1 MFKIPTAKD
10 AVNQDRNR
18 QVIFVPNGRKYTD
31 KNEYKVLLYKLSNKE
46 NLVDIINFDKRTL
59 NYNGINIEYG
69 DIHVFDTLVN
79 IRNFIKVFIALRPFL
94 EHYNKIDL
102 FPSEYIFHVI
112 DDEGQYDL
120 DDFIIKDK
128 ENVSFF
134 SYINYIWVPCYNES
148 SEDEGKNDSVKLME
162 SASLIKIHERLRR
175 FKDLLFRKDVPEDD
189 EIEVFINNLGRER
202 MRESLLEL
210 FYIMEKQNY
219 VHYELASP
227 PKDRYESS
235 MEVYN
240 ELRKKFPSY

>member
-59 NYNGINIEYG
+59 NYNGINIEYVY
-69 DIHVFDTLVN
+69 IHVFDTLVT
-79 IRNFIKVFIALRPFL
+79 IRNFMNLFIALRPFM

-134 SYINYIWVPCYNES
+134 SYINYNWIPYYNES
-148 SEDEGKNDSVKLME
+148 SEDEDKNDSVKLME
-162 SASLIKIHERLRR
+162 SASISIILERLRR
-175 FKDLLFRKDVPEDD
+175 FKDLLYRKDVPEDD

-202 MRESLLEL
+202 MRESLSKL
-210 FYIMEKQNY
+210 FYIIENPNY
-219 VHYELASP
+219 IQSI
-227 PKDRYESS
+227 DRYESS

>member
-18 QVIFVPNGRKYTD
+18 QVIFVPNVRKYTD

-69 DIHVFDTLVN
+69 YIHVFDTLVT
-79 IRNFIKVFIALRPFL
+79 IRNFMNLFIALRPFL
-94 EHYNKIDL
+94 DHYSKINL

-134 SYINYIWVPCYNES
+134 SYINYNWIPYYNES
-148 SEDEGKNDSVKLME
+148 SEDEDKNDSVKLME
-162 SASLIKIHERLRR
+162 SASISIILERLRR
-175 FKDLLFRKDVPEDD
+175 FKDLLYRKDVPEDD

-202 MRESLLEL
+202 MRESLSML
-210 FYIMEKQNY
+210 FYIIENPNY
-219 VHYELASP
+219 VHS
-227 PKDRYESS
+227 KDRYESS

>member
-18 QVIFVPNGRKYTD
+18 QVIFVPNVRKYTD

-46 NLVDIINFDKRTL
+46 ILVDIINFDKRTL

-69 DIHVFDTLVN
+69 DIHVFDTLVT
-79 IRNFIKVFIALRPFL
+79 IRNFMNLFIALRPFL
-94 EHYNKIDL
+94 DHYNKIDL

-134 SYINYIWVPCYNES
+134 SYINYNWIPYYNES
-148 SEDEGKNDSVKLME
+148 SEDEDKNDSVKLME
-162 SASLIKIHERLRR
+162 SASISIILERLRR
-175 FKDLLFRKDVPEDD
+175 FKDLLYRKDVPEDD

-202 MRESLLEL
+202 MRESLSKL
-210 FYIMEKQNY
+210 FYIIENPNY
-219 VHYELASP
+219 IQSI
-227 PKDRYESS
+227 DRYESS

>member
-18 QVIFVPNGRKYTD
+18 QVIFVPNVRKYTD

-69 DIHVFDTLVN
+69 DIHVFDTLVT
-79 IRNFIKVFIALRPFL
+79 IRNFMNLFIALRPFM
-94 EHYNKIDL
+94 EHYSKINL

-134 SYINYIWVPCYNES
+134 SYINYNWIPYYNES
-148 SEDEGKNDSVKLME
+148 SEDEDKNDSVKLME
-162 SASLIKIHERLRR
+162 SASISIILERLRR
-175 FKDLLFRKDVPEDD
+175 FKDLLYRKDVPEDD

-202 MRESLLEL
+202 MRESLSKL
-210 FYIMEKQNY
+210 FYIIENPNY
-219 VHYELASP
+219 IQSI
-227 PKDRYESS
+227 DRYESS

>member
-59 NYNGINIEYG
+59 NYNGINIEYR
-69 DIHVFDTLVN
+69 DIHVFDTLVI
-79 IRNFIKVFIALRPFL
+79 IRNFMNLFIALRPFM
-94 EHYNKIDL
+94 EHYSKIDL

-128 ENVSFF
+128 ENVSFI
-134 SYINYIWVPCYNES
+134 SYINFIWVPFYNEN
-148 SEDEGKNDSVKLME
+148 SEDEDKNDSVKLME
-162 SASLIKIHERLRR
+162 SASISIILERLRR
-175 FKDLLFRKDVPEDD
+175 FKDLLYRKDVPEDD

-202 MRESLLEL
+202 MRESLSKL
-210 FYIMEKQNY
+210 FYIIENPNY
-219 VHYELASP
+219 VHS
-227 PKDRYESS
+227 KDRYESS

>member
-18 QVIFVPNGRKYTD
+18 QVIFVPNVRKYTD

-69 DIHVFDTLVN
+69 DIHVFDTLVT
-79 IRNFIKVFIALRPFL
+79 IRNFMNLFIALRPFL
-94 EHYNKIDL
+94 DHYSKINL

-120 DDFIIKDK
+120 DDFIIKD
-128 ENVSFF
+128 EEYVSFF

-148 SEDEGKNDSVKLME
+148 SEDEDKNDSVKLME
-162 SASLIKIHERLRR
+162 SASIFIILERLRR
-175 FKDLLFRKDVPEDD
+175 FKDLLYRKDVPEDD

-202 MRESLLEL
+202 MTDSLSKL
-210 FYIMEKQNY
+210 FYIIEKPNY
-219 VHYELASP
+219 DHS
-227 PKDRYESS
+227 KDRYESS

>member
-1 MFKIPTAKD
+1 MFKLPTAKD
-10 AVNQDRNR
+10 AVNLDRNR
-18 QVIFVPNGRKYTD
+18 QVIFVPNVRKYTD

-59 NYNGINIEYG
+59 NYNGINIEYI
-69 DIHVFDTLVN
+69 DIHVFDTLVD
-79 IRNFIKVFIALRPFL
+79 IRNFVNTFIALRPFL
-94 EHYNKIDL
+94 EHYSKIDL

-134 SYINYIWVPCYNES
+134 SYINYIWIPYYNES
-148 SEDEGKNDSVKLME
+148 KEDEDKNDSVKIME
-162 SASLIKIHERLRR
+162 SASIRIIHERLTR
-175 FKDLLFRKDVPEDD
+175 FKDLLYRKDVPEDD

-202 MRESLLEL
+202 MRESLSWL
-210 FYIMEKQNY
+210 FYIMEKPNY
-219 VHYELASP
+219 IHSI
-227 PKDRYESS
+227 DRYESS

>member
-69 DIHVFDTLVN
+69 YIHVFDTLVI
-79 IRNFIKVFIALRPFL
+79 IRNFMNLFIALRPFL
-94 EHYNKIDL
+94 EHYSKIDL

-134 SYINYIWVPCYNES
+134 SYINYNWIPYYNES
-148 SEDEGKNDSVKLME
+148 SEDEDKNDSVKIME
-162 SASLIKIHERLRR
+162 SASISIILERLRR
-175 FKDLLFRKDVPEDD
+175 FKDSLYRKDVPEDD

-202 MRESLLEL
+202 MRESLSKL
-210 FYIMEKQNY
+210 FYIIENPNY
-219 VHYELASP
+219 IQSI
-227 PKDRYESS
+227 DRYESS

>member
-1 MFKIPTAKD
+1 MFKVPTAKD
-10 AVNQDRNR
+10 AANQDRNR
-18 QVIFVPNGRKYTD
+18 QVIFVPNVRKYTD

-46 NLVDIINFDKRTL
+46 NLVDIINFDKKTL
-59 NYNGINIEYG
+59 NYNGINIEYI
-69 DIHVFDTLVN
+69 DIHVFDTLVD
-79 IRNFIKVFIALRPFL
+79 IRNFVNTFIALRPSL
-94 EHYNKIDL
+94 ENCSKIDL
-102 FPSEYIFHVI
+102 FPTEYIFHVI

-148 SEDEGKNDSVKLME
+148 SEDEDKNDSVKLME
-162 SASLIKIHERLRR
+162 SASIFIILERLRR
-175 FKDLLFRKDVPEDD
+175 FKDLLYRKDVPEDD

-202 MRESLLEL
+202 MRESLSKL
-210 FYIMEKQNY
+210 FYIIENPNHIQ
-219 VHYELASP
+219 SI
-227 PKDRYESS
+227 DRYESS

>member
-69 DIHVFDTLVN
+69 YIHVFDTLVI
-79 IRNFIKVFIALRPFL
+79 IRNFMNLFIALRPFL
-94 EHYNKIDL
+94 DHYSKIDL

-134 SYINYIWVPCYNES
+134 SYINYNWIPYYNES
-148 SEDEGKNDSVKLME
+148 SEDEDKNDSVKIME
-162 SASLIKIHERLRR
+162 SASISIILERLRR
-175 FKDLLFRKDVPEDD
+175 FKDLLYRKDVPEDD

-202 MRESLLEL
+202 MRESLSKL
-210 FYIMEKQNY
+210 FYIIENPNY
-219 VHYELASP
+219 IQSI
-227 PKDRYESS
+227 DRYESS

>member
-59 NYNGINIEYG
+59 NYNGINIEYVY
-69 DIHVFDTLVN
+69 IHVFDTLVT
-79 IRNFIKVFIALRPFL
+79 IRNFMNLFIALRPFM

-134 SYINYIWVPCYNES
+134 SYINYNWIPYYNES
-148 SEDEGKNDSVKLME
+148 SEDEDKNDSVKIME
-162 SASLIKIHERLRR
+162 SASISIILERLRR
-175 FKDLLFRKDVPEDD
+175 FKDSLYRKDVPEDD

-202 MRESLLEL
+202 MRESLSKL
-210 FYIMEKQNY
+210 FYIIENPNY
-219 VHYELASP
+219 IQSI
-227 PKDRYESS
+227 DRYESS

>member
-1 MFKIPTAKD
+1 MFKIPTEKD

-31 KNEYKVLLYKLSNKE
+31 KNEYKVLLYKLSNRE

-59 NYNGINIEYG
+59 NYNGINIEYI
-69 DIHVFDTLVN
+69 DIHVFDTLVD
-79 IRNFIKVFIALRPFL
+79 IRNFVNTFIALRPFL
-94 EHYNKIDL
+94 EHCSKIDL
-102 FPSEYIFHVI
+102 FPPEYIFHVI

-134 SYINYIWVPCYNES
+134 SYINYIWVPFYNES
-148 SEDEGKNDSVKLME
+148 SEDEDKNNSVKLME
-162 SASLIKIHERLRR
+162 SASIFIILERLRR
-175 FKDLLFRKDVPEDD
+175 FKDLLYRKDVPEDD

-202 MRESLLEL
+202 MTDSLSKL
-210 FYIMEKQNY
+210 FYIIEKPNY
-219 VHYELASP
+219 DHS
-227 PKDRYESS
+227 KDRYESS

>member
-1 MFKIPTAKD
+1 MFKIPTEKD

-59 NYNGINIEYG
+59 NYNGINIEYI
-69 DIHVFDTLVN
+69 DIHVFDTLVD
-79 IRNFIKVFIALRPFL
+79 IRNFVNTFIALRPFL
-94 EHYNKIDL
+94 EHCSKIDL
-102 FPSEYIFHVI
+102 FPPEYIFHVI

-134 SYINYIWVPCYNES
+134 SYINYIWVPFYNES
-148 SEDEGKNDSVKLME
+148 SEDEDKNNSVKLME
-162 SASLIKIHERLRR
+162 SASIFIILERLRR
-175 FKDLLFRKDVPEDD
+175 FKDLLYRKDVPEDD

-202 MRESLLEL
+202 MTDSLSKL
-210 FYIMEKQNY
+210 FYIIEKPNY
-219 VHYELASP
+219 DHS
-227 PKDRYESS
+227 KDRYESS

>member
-10 AVNQDRNR
+10 AANQDRNR
-18 QVIFVPNGRKYTD
+18 QVIFVPNVRKYTD

-79 IRNFIKVFIALRPFL
+79 IRNFMNVFIALRPFL
-94 EHYNKIDL
+94 VRCSKLTL

-120 DDFIIKDK
+120 DDVIIKD
-128 ENVSFF
+128 EEYVSFF
-134 SYINYIWVPCYNES
+134 SYINYNGIPYYNES
-148 SEDEGKNDSVKLME
+148 SEDEDKNDSVKLME
-162 SASLIKIHERLRR
+162 SASIFIILERLRR
-175 FKDLLFRKDVPEDD
+175 FKDLLYRKDVPEDD

-202 MRESLLEL
+202 MTDSLSKL
-210 FYIMEKQNY
+210 FYIIEKPNY
-219 VHYELASP
+219 NHS
-227 PKDRYESS
+227 KDRYESS

>member
-1 MFKIPTAKD
+1 M
-10 AVNQDRNR
+10 
-18 QVIFVPNGRKYTD
+18 
-31 KNEYKVLLYKLSNKE
+31 LYKLSNKE

-69 DIHVFDTLVN
+69 NIHVFDTLVT
-79 IRNFIKVFIALRPFL
+79 IRNFMNLFIALRPFL

-134 SYINYIWVPCYNES
+134 SYINYNWIPYYNES
-148 SEDEGKNDSVKLME
+148 SEDEDKIDSVKLME
-162 SASLIKIHERLRR
+162 SASISIILERLRR

-202 MRESLLEL
+202 MRESLSKL
-210 FYIMEKQNY
+210 FYIIENPNHIQ
-219 VHYELASP
+219 SI
-227 PKDRYESS
+227 DRYESS

>member
-18 QVIFVPNGRKYTD
+18 QVIFVPNGRKYTY

-59 NYNGINIEYG
+59 NYNGINIEYI
-69 DIHVFDTLVN
+69 DIHVFDTLVD
-79 IRNFIKVFIALRPFL
+79 IRNFVNVFIALRPLL
-94 EHYNKIDL
+94 EHYSKRDL
-102 FPSEYIFHVI
+102 FPMEYVFHVI
-112 DDEGQYDL
+112 DDEGQYEL
-120 DDFIIKDK
+120 DDFIVKDK

-134 SYINYIWVPCYNES
+134 SYINYNWIPYYNES
-148 SEDEGKNDSVKLME
+148 KEDKDKNDSVKLME
-162 SASLIKIHERLRR
+162 SASISIILERLRR

-202 MRESLLEL
+202 MRESLSKL
-210 FYIMEKQNY
+210 FYIIENPNY
-219 VHYELASP
+219 VHS
-227 PKDRYESS
+227 KDRYESS

>member
-69 DIHVFDTLVN
+69 YIHVFDTLVI
-79 IRNFIKVFIALRPFL
+79 IRNFMNLFIALRPFM
-94 EHYNKIDL
+94 EHYSKIDL

-134 SYINYIWVPCYNES
+134 SYINYNWIPYYNES
-148 SEDEGKNDSVKLME
+148 SEDEDKNDSVKLME
-162 SASLIKIHERLRR
+162 SASISIILERLRR
-175 FKDLLFRKDVPEDD
+175 FKDLLYRKDVPEDD

-202 MRESLLEL
+202 MRESLSKL
-210 FYIMEKQNY
+210 FYIIENPNY
-219 VHYELASP
+219 IQSI
-227 PKDRYESS
+227 DRYESS

>member
-18 QVIFVPNGRKYTD
+18 QVIFVPNVRKYTD

-79 IRNFIKVFIALRPFL
+79 IRNFMNVFIALRPFL
-94 EHYNKIDL
+94 VRCSKLTL

-134 SYINYIWVPCYNES
+134 SYINYNWIPYYNES
-148 SEDEGKNDSVKLME
+148 SEDEDKNDSVKLME
-162 SASLIKIHERLRR
+162 SASISIILERLRR
-175 FKDLLFRKDVPEDD
+175 FKDLLYRKDVPEDD

-202 MRESLLEL
+202 MTDSLSKL
-210 FYIMEKQNY
+210 FYIIEKPNY
-219 VHYELASP
+219 NHS
-227 PKDRYESS
+227 KDRYESS

>member
-59 NYNGINIEYG
+59 NYNGINIEYVY
-69 DIHVFDTLVN
+69 IHVFDTLVT
-79 IRNFIKVFIALRPFL
+79 IRNFMNLFIALRPFM
-94 EHYNKIDL
+94 EHYSKIDL

-134 SYINYIWVPCYNES
+134 SYINYNWIPYYNES
-148 SEDEGKNDSVKLME
+148 SEDEDKNDSVKLME
-162 SASLIKIHERLRR
+162 SASISIILERLRR
-175 FKDLLFRKDVPEDD
+175 FKDLLYRKDVPEDD

-202 MRESLLEL
+202 MRESLSKL
-210 FYIMEKQNY
+210 FYIIENPNY
-219 VHYELASP
+219 IQSI
-227 PKDRYESS
+227 DRYESS

>member
-18 QVIFVPNGRKYTD
+18 QVIFVPNVRKYTD
-31 KNEYKVLLYKLSNKE
+31 KYEYKVLLYKLSNKE

-79 IRNFIKVFIALRPFL
+79 IRNFVNTFIALRPFL

-134 SYINYIWVPCYNES
+134 SYINYNWIPYYNES
-148 SEDEGKNDSVKLME
+148 SEDEDKNDSVKLME
-162 SASLIKIHERLRR
+162 SASISIILERLRR
-175 FKDLLFRKDVPEDD
+175 FKDLLYRKDVPEDD

-202 MRESLLEL
+202 MRESLSKL
-210 FYIMEKQNY
+210 FYIIENRNY
-219 VHYELASP
+219 VHS
-227 PKDRYESS
+227 KDRYESS

>member
-59 NYNGINIEYG
+59 NYNGINIEYVY
-69 DIHVFDTLVN
+69 IHVFDTLVT
-79 IRNFIKVFIALRPFL
+79 IRNFMNLFIALRPFM

-134 SYINYIWVPCYNES
+134 SYINYNWVPCYNES
-148 SEDEGKNDSVKLME
+148 SEDEDKNDSVKLME
-162 SASLIKIHERLRR
+162 SASISIILERLRR
-175 FKDLLFRKDVPEDD
+175 FKDLLYRKDVPEDD

-202 MRESLLEL
+202 MRESLSKL
-210 FYIMEKQNY
+210 FYIIENPNY
-219 VHYELASP
+219 IQSI
-227 PKDRYESS
+227 DRYESS

>member
-59 NYNGINIEYG
+59 NYNGINIEYI
-69 DIHVFDTLVN
+69 DIHVFDTLVD
-79 IRNFIKVFIALRPFL
+79 IRNFVNTFIALRPFL
-94 EHYNKIDL
+94 EHCSKIDL

-148 SEDEGKNDSVKLME
+148 SEGEDKNDSVKLME
-162 SASLIKIHERLRR
+162 SASIFIILERLRR
-175 FKDLLFRKDVPEDD
+175 FKDLLYRKDVPEDD

-202 MRESLLEL
+202 MTDSLSKL
-210 FYIMEKQNY
+210 FYIIEKPNY
-219 VHYELASP
+219 NHS
-227 PKDRYESS
+227 KDRYESS

>member
-10 AVNQDRNR
+10 AANQDRNR
-18 QVIFVPNGRKYTD
+18 QVIFVPNVRKYTD

-79 IRNFIKVFIALRPFL
+79 IRNFMNVFIALRPFL
-94 EHYNKIDL
+94 VRCSKLTL

-120 DDFIIKDK
+120 DDFIIKD
-128 ENVSFF
+128 EEYVSFF
-134 SYINYIWVPCYNES
+134 SYINYNWIPYYNES
-148 SEDEGKNDSVKLME
+148 SEDEDKNDSVKLME
-162 SASLIKIHERLRR
+162 SASISIILERLRR
-175 FKDLLFRKDVPEDD
+175 FKDLLYRKDVPEDD

-202 MRESLLEL
+202 MTDSLSKL
-210 FYIMEKQNY
+210 FYIIEKPNY
-219 VHYELASP
+219 NHS
-227 PKDRYESS
+227 KDRYESS

>member
-10 AVNQDRNR
+10 AANQDRNR
-18 QVIFVPNGRKYTD
+18 QVIFVPNVRKYTD

-79 IRNFIKVFIALRPFL
+79 IRNFMNVFIALRPFL
-94 EHYNKIDL
+94 VRCSKLTL

-120 DDFIIKDK
+120 DDFIIKD
-128 ENVSFF
+128 EEYVSFF

-148 SEDEGKNDSVKLME
+148 SEDEDKNDSVKLME
-162 SASLIKIHERLRR
+162 SASISIILERLRR
-175 FKDLLFRKDVPEDD
+175 FKDLLYRKDVPEDD
-189 EIEVFINNLGRER
+189 EIEVFINNLGREK
-202 MRESLLEL
+202 MRESLSIL
-210 FYIMEKQNY
+210 FYIIENPSY
-219 VHYELASP
+219 IYS
-227 PKDRYESS
+227 KDRYESS

>member
-69 DIHVFDTLVN
+69 YIHVFDTLVT
-79 IRNFIKVFIALRPFL
+79 IRNFMNLFIALRPFL

-134 SYINYIWVPCYNES
+134 SYINYNWIPYYNES
-148 SEDEGKNDSVKLME
+148 SEDEDKNDSVKLME
-162 SASLIKIHERLRR
+162 SASISIILERLRR
-175 FKDLLFRKDVPEDD
+175 FKDLLYRKDVPEDD

-202 MRESLLEL
+202 MRESLSKL
-210 FYIMEKQNY
+210 FYIIENPNY
-219 VHYELASP
+219 IQSI
-227 PKDRYESS
+227 DRYESS

>member
-18 QVIFVPNGRKYTD
+18 QVIFVPNVRKYTD

-79 IRNFIKVFIALRPFL
+79 IRNFMNVFIALRPFL
-94 EHYNKIDL
+94 EHYSKIYL

-134 SYINYIWVPCYNES
+134 SYINCIWVPCYNES
-148 SEDEGKNDSVKLME
+148 SEDEDKNDSVKLME
-162 SASLIKIHERLRR
+162 SASISIILERLRR
-175 FKDLLFRKDVPEDD
+175 FKDLLYRKDVPEDD

-210 FYIMEKQNY
+210 FYIIETPNY
-219 VHYELASP
+219 VHYELARP
-227 PKDRYESS
+227 PQDRYESS